1 MEILLTNA
9 YPCLDQ
15 KSKVLETNSVATG
28 TEELIQ
34 RKIYAKKSHFFLTK
48 WHFERFINGINGGH
62 KMIWKLSYEN

>member
-34 RKIYAKKSHFFLTK
+34 RKIYAKKSLFF
-48 WHFERFINGINGGH
+48 FD
-62 KMIWKLSYEN
+62 KMAF